1 MAVTGSDEAAAMAE
15 RRLAEIR
22 LLLVAILAVSIVGVI
37 FLAWDALD

>member
-1 MAVTGSDEAAAMAE
+1 MTGSDGAAPIAD

-22 LLLVAILAVSIVGVI
+22 LLLVAILVVSIVGVV